1 MVANFDD
8 DDDDDGDALSVNDDD
23 DDDDD
28 LKAESWVQ
36 RRAGAAVGLRQRRQP
51 HLCGS
56 RQLGAGIVGAGLGGG
71 RVDMRVG
78 DR

>member
-1 MVANFDD
+1 M
-8 DDDDDGDALSVNDDD
+8 NDDD

-56 RQLGAGIVGAGLGGG
+56 RQLGAGIVEGIVGAGLGGG